1 MSNTDRTRR
10 KVTRRSTVDEV
21 AKNPSTSRRRTQAER
36 SETTRKLI
44 LDATIRILVRKGAA
58 GLRTGEVVKE
68 AGVSVGAQ
76 LHHFPTKRELILAA
90 FDYVNERSVE
100 MCRQRVK
107 LARRAGSTEAVINA
121 IIADGTDFFFGNGF
135 FIALALAF
143 GQADLDLRRVVRR
156 SSRRSRFL
164 VEAIWREML
173 EKQGLPPEIAG
184 DVLALTLSM
193 VRGFAMR
200 RFIEDDAGRRAHLVK
215 VWRDMIRAYLGTRL
229 DERQFTGIFVEPVI
243 GDRPMATA
251 TVTTTARLPLD
262 GALEKPR
269 RTRKRARKRA

>member
-10 KVTRRSTVDEV
+10 KVTRRSTVDEL

-100 MCRQRVK
+100 MCRHRVK
-107 LARRAGSTEAVINA
+107 LARRAGNTEAVINA

-135 FIALALAF
+135 FIELALAF

-156 SSRRSRFL
+156 TSRRSRFMI
-164 VEAIWREML
+164 EAIWREML
-173 EKQGLPPEIAG
+173 ERQGLSPEIAS
-184 DVLALTLSM
+184 DILALTLSM

-200 RFIEDDAGRRAHLVK
+200 RFIEDDPARRAHLVK
-215 VWRDMIRAYLGTRL
+215 VWRDMIRAYLGARL
-229 DERQFTGIFVEPVI
+229 DEKQFAGGSVEPVI
-243 GDRPMATA
+243 GDRPAPTA
-251 TVTTTARLPLD
+251 TVTTPAWLPLD
-262 GALEKPR
+262 GASERP
-269 RTRKRARKRA
+269 RARKPAKKRA

>member
-10 KVTRRSTVDEV
+10 KATRRSTVDED

-36 SETTRKLI
+36 SETTRKLV

-58 GLRTGEVVKE
+58 GLRIGEVVKE

-107 LARRAGSTEAVINA
+107 LARRAGNTEAVINA

-135 FIALALAF
+135 FIELALAF

-164 VEAIWREML
+164 IEAIWREML
-173 EKQGLPPEIAG
+173 EKQGLPPDLAG
-184 DVLALTLSM
+184 DVLALTLSL

-200 RFIEDDAGRRAHLVK
+200 RFIEDDPARRAHLVK
-215 VWRDMIRAYLGTRL
+215 IWRDMIRAYLGARL
-229 DERQFTGIFVEPVI
+229 DEKQFAGIFVEPVI
-243 GDRPMATA
+243 GDVPAGT
-251 TVTTTARLPLD
+251 TIVTTPAWLPLD
-262 GALEKPR
+262 DASEKP

>member
-10 KVTRRSTVDEV
+10 KVIRRGTVEDV
-21 AKNPSTSRRRTQAER
+21 KNPSTSRRRTQAER
-36 SETTRKLI
+36 SETTRKLV

-76 LHHFPTKRELILAA
+76 LHHFPTKRALILAA

-107 LARRAGSTEAVINA
+107 LARRAGNTEAVINA
-121 IIADGTDFFFGNGF
+121 IIADGTEFFFGNGF
-135 FIALALAF
+135 FIELALAF

-164 VEAIWREML
+164 IEAIWREML
-173 EKQGLPPEIAG
+173 EKQGLPSEIAG
-184 DVLALTLSM
+184 DILALTLSM

-200 RFIEDDAGRRAHLVK
+200 RFIEDDPARRTHLVK
-215 VWRDMIRAYLGTRL
+215 VWRDMIRAYLGSRL
-229 DERQFTGIFVEPVI
+229 DEKQFAGIFVEPVI
-243 GDRPMATA
+243 ADRPAAAAATA
-251 TVTTTARLPLD
+251 PTTAWLPLK
-262 GALEKPR
+262 GASEKSRP
-269 RTRKRARKRA
+269 RKRARKRV

>member
-10 KVTRRSTVDEV
+10 KVTRRSTVDEL

-135 FIALALAF
+135 FIELALAF

-156 SSRRSRFL
+156 TSRRSRFMI
-164 VEAIWREML
+164 EAIWREML
-173 EKQGLPPEIAG
+173 ERQGLSPEIAS
-184 DVLALTLSM
+184 DILALTLSM

-200 RFIEDDAGRRAHLVK
+200 RFIEDDPARRAHLVK
-215 VWRDMIRAYLGTRL
+215 VWRDMIRAYLGARL
-229 DERQFTGIFVEPVI
+229 DEKQFAGGSVEPVI
-243 GDRPMATA
+243 GDRPAPTA
-251 TVTTTARLPLD
+251 TVTTPAWLPLD
-262 GALEKPR
+262 GASERP
-269 RTRKRARKRA
+269 RARKPAKKRA

>member
-10 KVTRRSTVDEV
+10 KVTRRSTVDEL

-36 SETTRKLI
+36 SETTRKLV

-76 LHHFPTKRELILAA
+76 LHHFPTKLKLILAA

-107 LARRAGSTEAVINA
+107 LAQRAGNTESVINA
-121 IIADGTDFFFGNGF
+121 IIADASDFFFGNGF
-135 FIALALAF
+135 FIELALAF

-156 SSRRSRFL
+156 SSRRCRFL
-164 VEAIWREML
+164 IEAIWRDAL
-173 EKQGLPPEIAG
+173 QGQGLPPDIAS
-184 DVLALTLSM
+184 DILALTLSI

-200 RFIEDDAGRRAHLVK
+200 RFIEDD
-215 VWRDMIRAYLGTRL
+215 
-229 DERQFTGIFVEPVI
+229 P
-243 GDRPMATA
+243 
-251 TVTTTARLPLD
+251 RLPWR
-262 GALEKPR
+262 P
-269 RTRKRARKRA
+269 TR

>member
-10 KVTRRSTVDEV
+10 KVTRRSTVDED

-36 SETTRKLI
+36 SETTRKLV

-58 GLRTGEVVKE
+58 GLRIGEVVKE

-100 MCRQRVK
+100 MCWHRVK
-107 LARRAGSTEAVINA
+107 LARRAGNTEAVINA

-135 FIALALAF
+135 FIELALAF

-164 VEAIWREML
+164 IEAIWREML
-173 EKQGLPPEIAG
+173 EKQGLPPDLAG
-184 DVLALTLSM
+184 DVLALTLSL

-200 RFIEDDAGRRAHLVK
+200 RFIEDDPARRAHLVK
-215 VWRDMIRAYLGTRL
+215 VWRDMIRAYLGARL
-229 DERQFTGIFVEPVI
+229 DEKQFAGIFVEPVI
-243 GDRPMATA
+243 GDGLAATA
-251 TVTTTARLPLD
+251 TVTTPAWLPLD
-262 GALEKPR
+262 DASEKP

>member
-10 KVTRRSTVDEV
+10 KVTRRSTVDEG

-107 LARRAGSTEAVINA
+107 LARRAGNTEAVINA

-135 FIALALAF
+135 FIELALAF
-143 GQADLDLRRVVRR
+143 GQADLGLRRVVRR

-164 VEAIWREML
+164 IEAVWRDML

-184 DVLALTLSM
+184 DILALTLSM

-200 RFIEDDAGRRAHLVK
+200 RFIEDDAARRAHLVK

-229 DERQFTGIFVEPVI
+229 DEKQFAGIFVEPVM
-243 GDRPMATA
+243 GDGLAATA
-251 TVTTTARLPLD
+251 TVTTPAWLPLD
-262 GALEKPR
+262 DASAKPR
-269 RTRKRARKRA
+269 TGKRAGKPA

>member
-10 KVTRRSTVDEV
+10 KVTRRNTVDED

-36 SETTRKLI
+36 SETTRKLV

-107 LARRAGSTEAVINA
+107 LARRAGNTEAVINA

-135 FIALALAF
+135 FIELALAF

-164 VEAIWREML
+164 IEAIWREML
-173 EKQGLPPEIAG
+173 EKQGLPPDLAD
-184 DVLALTLSM
+184 DVLALTLSL
-193 VRGFAMR
+193 VRGLAMR
-200 RFIEDDAGRRAHLVK
+200 RFIEDDPARRAHLVK
-215 VWRDMIRAYLGTRL
+215 IWRDMIRAYLGARL
-229 DERQFTGIFVEPVI
+229 DERQLAGIFVEPVS
-243 GDRPMATA
+243 GDVPAGTA
-251 TVTTTARLPLD
+251 IVTTPAWLPLD
-262 GALEKPR
+262 DASEKP

>member
-10 KVTRRSTVDEV
+10 KVTRGSTVDEV
-21 AKNPSTSRRRTQAER
+21 AKNPSTLRRRTQAER

-107 LARRAGSTEAVINA
+107 LARRAGNTEAIINA

-135 FIALALAF
+135 FIELALAF

-156 SSRRSRFL
+156 TSRRSRFL
-164 VEAIWREML
+164 IEAIWREML
-173 EKQGLPPEIAG
+173 ERQGLSAEIAG
-184 DVLALTLSM
+184 DILALTLSM

-200 RFIEDDAGRRAHLVK
+200 RFIEDDPARRAHLVK

-229 DERQFTGIFVEPVI
+229 DETQFAGIFVEPVI
-243 GDRPMATA
+243 GDQPAATA
-251 TVTTTARLPLD
+251 TVTTPAWLPLD
-262 GALEKPR
+262 GALERP

>member
-10 KVTRRSTVDEV
+10 KVTRGSTADEV
-21 AKNPSTSRRRTQAER
+21 AKNPSTLRRRTQAER

-107 LARRAGSTEAVINA
+107 LARRAGNTEAIINA

-135 FIALALAF
+135 FIELALAF

-156 SSRRSRFL
+156 TSRRSRFL
-164 VEAIWREML
+164 IEAIWREML
-173 EKQGLPPEIAG
+173 ERQGLSAEIAG
-184 DVLALTLSM
+184 DILALTLSM

-200 RFIEDDAGRRAHLVK
+200 RFIEDDPARRAHLVK

-229 DERQFTGIFVEPVI
+229 DETQFAGIFVEPVI
-243 GDRPMATA
+243 GDQPAATA
-251 TVTTTARLPLD
+251 TVTTPAWLPLD
-262 GALEKPR
+262 GALERP

>member
-1 MSNTDRTRR
+1 MSSTDRTRR
-10 KVTRRSTVDEV
+10 KVIRRSTVDEAV
-21 AKNPSTSRRRTQAER
+21 KSPSTSRRRTQAER

-76 LHHFPTKRELILAA
+76 LHHFPTKRALILAA

-107 LARRAGSTEAVINA
+107 LARRAGNTEAVINA

-135 FIALALAF
+135 FIELALAF

-164 VEAIWREML
+164 IEAIWREML
-173 EKQGLPPEIAG
+173 EKQGLPSEIAG
-184 DVLALTLSM
+184 DILALTLSM

-200 RFIEDDAGRRAHLVK
+200 RFIEDDPARRTHLVK
-215 VWRDMIRAYLGTRL
+215 VWRDMIRAYLSSRL
-229 DERQFTGIFVEPVI
+229 DEKQFAGIFVEPVI
-243 GDRPMATA
+243 ADRPAAAA
-251 TVTTTARLPLD
+251 TVPTTAWLPLE
-262 GALEKPR
+262 GASEKSRP
-269 RTRKRARKRA
+269 RKRARKRA

>member
-1 MSNTDRTRR
+1 MSNTDRTRH
-10 KVTRRSTVDEV
+10 KVTRRSTVDED
-21 AKNPSTSRRRTQAER
+21 AKIPSTSRRRTQAER

-107 LARRAGSTEAVINA
+107 LARRAGNTEAVINA

-135 FIALALAF
+135 FIELALAF
-143 GQADLDLRRVVRR
+143 GQADLGLRRVVRR

-164 VEAIWREML
+164 IEAVWREML

-184 DVLALTLSM
+184 DILALTLSM

-200 RFIEDDAGRRAHLVK
+200 RFIEDDPARRAHLVK
-215 VWRDMIRAYLGTRL
+215 VWRDMIRAYLGARL
-229 DERQFTGIFVEPVI
+229 DEKQFAGIFVEPVM
-243 GDRPMATA
+243 GDRPAATA
-251 TVTTTARLPLD
+251 TVTVAAWLPRG
-262 GALEKPR
+262 GASEKP

>member
-10 KVTRRSTVDEV
+10 KVTRRSTVDEL

-100 MCRQRVK
+100 MCWHRVK
-107 LARRAGSTEAVINA
+107 LARRAGNTEAVINA

-135 FIALALAF
+135 FIELALAF

-164 VEAIWREML
+164 IEEIWREML
-173 EKQGLPPEIAG
+173 EKQGLPFEIAG
-184 DVLALTLSM
+184 DILALTLSV

-200 RFIEDDAGRRAHLVK
+200 RFIEDDPARRAHLVN

-229 DERQFTGIFVEPVI
+229 DEKQLAGIFVEPVT
-243 GDRPMATA
+243 GDRPPATA
-251 TVTTTARLPLD
+251 IAMTPSRPPFDRAS
-262 GALEKPR
+262 EKPGK
-269 RTRKRARKRA
+269 RKRARKRA

>member
-1 MSNTDRTRR
+1 MSNTDRMRR
-10 KVTRRSTVDEV
+10 KAARNNPLDEAV
-21 AKNPSTSRRRTQAER
+21 KNNSSASPRRTQAER
-36 SETTRKLI
+36 SEATRKLI

-58 GLRTGEVVKE
+58 GLRTAEVVEE

-76 LHHFPTKRELILAA
+76 LHHFPTKRQLILAA

-107 LARRAGSTEAVINA
+107 LAQRAGNTKSVINA
-121 IIADGTDFFFGNGF
+121 VIADASDFFFGNGF
-135 FIALALAF
+135 FIELALAF

-164 VEAIWREML
+164 IEAIWRDAL
-173 EKQGLPPEIAG
+173 QGQGLPPDIAS
-184 DVLALTLSM
+184 DILALTLSI

-200 RFIEDDAGRRAHLVK
+200 RFIEDDPARRAHLVR
-215 VWRDMIRAYLGTRL
+215 VWRDMIRAYLGAQL
-229 DERQFTGIFVEPVI
+229 DEKQLAGIFVEPII
-243 GDRPMATA
+243 GDRPVAAA
-251 TVTTTARLPLD
+251 TVTTAWLPLD
-262 GALEKPR
+262 DASEKP

>member
-10 KVTRRSTVDEV
+10 KVTRRGAVDEV
-21 AKNPSTSRRRTQAER
+21 AKSPSTLRRRTQAER
-36 SETTRKLI
+36 SETTCKLI

-58 GLRTGEVVKE
+58 GLRTAEVVKE

-107 LARRAGSTEAVINA
+107 LARRAGNTEAVINA

-135 FIALALAF
+135 FIELALAF

-156 SSRRSRFL
+156 TSRRSRFL
-164 VEAIWREML
+164 IEAIWREML
-173 EKQGLPPEIAG
+173 EGQGLSLEIA
-184 DVLALTLSM
+184 DDILALTLSM

-200 RFIEDDAGRRAHLVK
+200 RFIEDDPARRAHLVK
-215 VWRDMIRAYLGTRL
+215 VWRDMIRAYLATRI
-229 DERQFTGIFVEPVI
+229 DEKRFAGVFVEPVM
-243 GDRPMATA
+243 GDQPAATA
-251 TVTTTARLPLD
+251 TVTTPAWLPLD
-262 GALEKPR
+262 GASERPR
-269 RTRKRARKRA
+269 MRKRARKRA